1 VTDVVKRNMEHWMRN
16 PNFEIIRKGHLDLA
30 IIARISSK
38 RMQNQD
44 VDNLAKVVLDALK
57 EKKGDPRFLF
67 HDDSQI
73 VKLLVWKIERQEQP
87 GVLFANLKLMGPR

>member
-1 VTDVVKRNMEHWMRN
+1 M
-16 PNFEIIRKGHLDLA
+16 
-30 IIARISSK
+30 
-38 RMQNQD
+38 
-44 VDNLAKVVLDALK
+44 LDALK

-73 VKLLVWKIERQEQP
+73 VRLLVWKIERQEQP